1 MRSKKSQLRRLIKSN
16 KVKSVLEPVAQH
28 QKEQEKK
35 HEVSI
40 EDYEKEVVKR
50 LDEKRRNDLKVA
62 SGKMKFKLLRQGRC
76 PFWTLV
82 PPWKHFEKPS
92 DIPIK
97 ELKKE
102 LSSSPSIRKSRSPDR
117 NADNS
122 IMNNFNSVV
131 TEDKQKRTN
140 FNRTAVRIRKERSN
154 MRGGQSIQNQL
165 GISDSQRS
173 NGKLPII
180 AASKSNSSYFN

>member
-76 PFWTLV
+76 PF
-82 PPWKHFEKPS
+82 
-92 DIPIK
+92 
-97 ELKKE
+97 
-102 LSSSPSIRKSRSPDR
+102 
-117 NADNS
+117 
-122 IMNNFNSVV
+122 
-131 TEDKQKRTN
+131 
-140 FNRTAVRIRKERSN
+140 
-154 MRGGQSIQNQL
+154 
-165 GISDSQRS
+165 
-173 NGKLPII
+173 
-180 AASKSNSSYFN
+180 